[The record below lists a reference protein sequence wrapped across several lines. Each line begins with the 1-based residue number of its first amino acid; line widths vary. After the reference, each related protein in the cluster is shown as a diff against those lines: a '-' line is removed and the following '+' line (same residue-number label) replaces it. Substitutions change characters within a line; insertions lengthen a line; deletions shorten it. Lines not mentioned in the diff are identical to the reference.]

1 MLHYEING
9 KGQEVLVLLHGFME
23 NNTIWKR
30 MEGLLLPNFTLVKI
44 DLPGHGKSPIL
55 SDKQTME
62 QMADAV
68 LETLK
73 KLEIPKYHI
82 LGHSMGG
89 YVSLALAEKNPE
101 VLQSLTLFFSTALED
116 DEEKKQI
123 RHRSIEIIDKFYSM
137 FVNNSIPNLF
147 SPNDRE
153 TLSNE
158 IEIAKNIAMETN
170 TEGVKASQLGM
181 IERPNRISV
190 LENFKE
196 KILIISGRHDGAV
209 KNDAFFQQLPEKKN
223 IKIYS
228 LDCGHNGHWEKP
240 EICSA
245 IMNTELLDF

>member
-1 MLHYEING
+1 MLHYEIKGNG
-9 KGQEVLVLLHGFME
+9 KEVLVLLHGFME
-23 NNTIWKR
+23 NNTIWER
-30 MEGLLLPNFTLVKI
+30 MEGFLSPNFTLVKM

-55 SDKQTME
+55 SNKQTME

-73 KLEIPKYHI
+73 KLKIPKYHI

-153 TLSNE
+153 NLSNE
-158 IEIAKNIAMETN
+158 IEIAKNIAIQTDI
-170 TEGVKASQLGM
+170 EGVKASQLGM

-190 LENFKE
+190 LESFKE

-209 KNDAFFQQLPEKKN
+209 KNDVFFEQLPEKKN

-245 IMNTELLDF
+245 IINTELLD

>member
-62 QMADAV
+62 QMVDAV

-73 KLEIPKYHI
+73 KLKIPKYHI

-123 RHRSIEIIDKFYSM
+123 RYRSIEIIDKFYSM

-190 LENFKE
+190 LESFKE
-196 KILIISGRHDGAV
+196 KILIISGRYDGAV

-240 EICSA
+240 EICSV
-245 IMNTELLDF
+245 IINTELLD